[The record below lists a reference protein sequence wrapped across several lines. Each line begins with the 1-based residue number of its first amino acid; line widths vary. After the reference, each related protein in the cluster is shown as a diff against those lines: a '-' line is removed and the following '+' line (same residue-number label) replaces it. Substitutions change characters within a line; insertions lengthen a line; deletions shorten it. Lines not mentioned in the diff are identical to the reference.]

1 MSMQHSNS
9 KFSASY
15 ESPYQL
21 HNNSE
26 LNKMKKTKLWNSCIF
41 KTTNLFFFQKKKK
54 KKEEYVYINYHMNH
68 ESINSCSFLHFLEA
82 WARMWQL
89 SN

>member
-1 MSMQHSNS
+1 MNMQHSNS

-41 KTTNLFFFQKKKK
+41 KL
-54 KKEEYVYINYHMNH
+54 
-68 ESINSCSFLHFLEA
+68 
-82 WARMWQL
+82 
-89 SN
+89 